1 MAFLSTSF
9 VAASLPNADYV
20 NVQSQKVATPINALM
35 QQHAFRALR
44 QHTRPHARITK
55 QRR

>member
-20 NVQSQKVATPINALM
+20 NVIPEDATPINALM

-44 QHTRPHARITK
+44 QQTRPHARITK
-55 QRR
+55 HRR